1 MMGNGKGR
9 SRSRSPKKDSPK
21 KDSSK
26 KKRKEKK
33 RKEEEKKRKEEE
45 KRKEEDD
52 NSDSNSNSDN
62 EYDASD
68 SGDVQYMTEKI
79 DKKLKQT
86 VGDFNKT
93 LAGMNINIKEPNMYN
108 QIPLQQQRMY
118 NQIPLQQLPLAVPMQ
133 QMSSQPNS
141 LSTILPILLNISTI
155 LEKLETR
162 IDKIEN
168 IKKVKLES
176 FSPSPD
182 SDSETQGVIGDI
194 RKLMKNI
201 PNPFQYSSNY

>member
-1 MMGNGKGR
+1 
-9 SRSRSPKKDSPK
+9 
-21 KDSSK
+21 
-26 KKRKEKK
+26 
-33 RKEEEKKRKEEE
+33 
-45 KRKEEDD
+45 
-52 NSDSNSNSDN
+52 
-62 EYDASD
+62 
-68 SGDVQYMTEKI
+68 
-79 DKKLKQT
+79 
-86 VGDFNKT
+86 
-93 LAGMNINIKEPNMYN
+93 
-108 QIPLQQQRMY
+108 
-118 NQIPLQQLPLAVPMQ
+118 MQ

>member
-1 MMGNGKGR
+1 MQQM
-9 SRSRSPKKDSPK
+9 
-21 KDSSK
+21 SSQP
-26 KKRKEKK
+26 
-33 RKEEEKKRKEEE
+33 
-45 KRKEEDD
+45 
-52 NSDSNSNSDN
+52 NSYTNQQLPLAVPMQQMSSQPNSYAN
-62 EYDASD
+62 
-68 SGDVQYMTEKI
+68 
-79 DKKLKQT
+79 
-86 VGDFNKT
+86 
-93 LAGMNINIKEPNMYN
+93 
-108 QIPLQQQRMY
+108 
-118 NQIPLQQLPLAVPMQ
+118 QQLPLAVPMQ

>member
-1 MMGNGKGR
+1 
-9 SRSRSPKKDSPK
+9 
-21 KDSSK
+21 
-26 KKRKEKK
+26 
-33 RKEEEKKRKEEE
+33 
-45 KRKEEDD
+45 
-52 NSDSNSNSDN
+52 
-62 EYDASD
+62 
-68 SGDVQYMTEKI
+68 
-79 DKKLKQT
+79 
-86 VGDFNKT
+86 
-93 LAGMNINIKEPNMYN
+93 MYN
-108 QIPLQQQRMY
+108 QIPLQQLPLAVPMQQMSSQPNSY
-118 NQIPLQQLPLAVPMQ
+118 TNQQLPLAVPMQQMSSQPNSYANQQLPLAVPMQQMSSQPNSYTNQQLPLAVPMQ

-194 RKLMKNI
+194 RKLMRNI